1 MNKATHLLTQVDL
14 SQRELLAGT
23 TRRLRPSGRT
33 MHSVFIGMDLAA
45 DYAPLTANDDLT
57 TGGAARLVA
66 VTANQKSVRAAQ
78 GPAPAL
84 DAGDYNSAP

>member
-1 MNKATHLLTQVDL
+1 MNKATHLRTQVDL

-33 MHSVFIGMDLAA
+33 MYSVFIGMDPAA

-57 TGGAARLVA
+57 TGGPARLVA
-66 VTANQKSVRAAQ
+66 VTANEKSVRAAQ
-78 GPAPAL
+78 GPAPVL
-84 DAGDYNSAP
+84 DADDYNPAP